1 MLFNLFKKKNPEEE
15 KGKESEED
23 SESDSSDDKAEENRP
38 ATNQMKGEVNALNVS
53 EDLVKVNSEIERIK
67 VSIEGFAEVRKS
79 FTERFTSVSE
89 QIGELRNMI
98 FERDKNIQEIELK
111 AVKAYDLVDS
121 VHPEKIM
128 SEVQKQDAKSEA
140 LKANL
145 EGNEAIMDR
154 IMEELKEAKKKI
166 EFFRGVEEIIKLS
179 EEVKS
184 ELIEIKKIES
194 KIALNTDKVETIYA
208 EMRKKFQD
216 IDSFSSDLREMK
228 VMSEQNTKDINYLK
242 EKAAGLASKDELE
255 KLTGKVQKYI
265 EALKGLEKESSL
277 TKDLSSDTP
286 SSFVTRVS
294 LLCSR

>member
-1 MLFNLFKKKNPEEE
+1 MFNLFKKKKSEEE
-15 KGKESEED
+15 KKDEDEENED
-23 SESDSSDDKAEENRP
+23 SDGSDEEVKENKNASNEKKNNATASSDI
-38 ATNQMKGEVNALNVS
+38 
-53 EDLVKVNSEIERIK
+53 VKINSEIERIK
-67 VSIEGFAEVRKS
+67 VSVEGFAEVRKS
-79 FTERFTSVSE
+79 FTERFSSISE

-111 AVKAYDLVDS
+111 AIKAYDLVDS

-128 SEVQKQDAKSEA
+128 SEVQKQEAKSEA

-166 EFFRGVEEIIKLS
+166 DFFRGIEEIIKLS

-194 KIALNTDKVETIYA
+194 RIAINTDKVDTIYA
-208 EMRKKFQD
+208 EMRKKYQD

-228 VMSEQNTKDINYLK
+228 VISEQNTKDISYLK
-242 EKAAGLASKDELE
+242 EKVSGLVSKDELE
-255 KLTGKVQKYI
+255 KLTNKVQKYI
-265 EALKGLEKESSL
+265 EALKGLEKQSSL
-277 TKDLSSDTP
+277 TKDISTLKTM
-286 SSFVTRVS
+286 
-294 LLCSR
+294 LEGLK